1 MKCVRERRVRVPKD
15 IVVIIGIWTRY
26 VREVPHHVA
35 VDSEREV
42 RDGGDLPKVVRRD
55 EEDGYC
61 GAYGGRSVNRRQHK
75 RRGRL
80 QLTSKSDCDRTLVYM
95 AFRMSSIVPSSVE
108 CQRDIWLR

>member
-1 MKCVRERRVRVPKD
+1 MKCVRERRVRVAKD
-15 IVVIIGIWTRY
+15 IIVIISIWAWY

-61 GAYGGRSVNRRQHK
+61 GAYGGDQQIGDNTSAGVVCSSPPNRTVTVRWS
-75 RRGRL
+75 
-80 QLTSKSDCDRTLVYM
+80 TW
-95 AFRMSSIVPSSVE
+95 PSE
-108 CQRDIWLR
+108 